1 MTNNTIQFIKQ
12 VNRCDVLTN
21 ITKNTHKSGRELFEL
36 LMTENGKRK
45 MDDKSSRQGKVFETI
60 CQIVIAFK
68 CVIGFHYTEIYDGLL
83 SVLKR
88 VVSVKSLLDIKI
100 NAGGH
105 NCSDMTLK
113 NGTVLTPI
121 SIKYVTGHTKGDVHK
136 ISANN
141 KKNFDKENV
150 VVNVAL
156 IVKDKEVQ
164 KKHTYYDEGCP
175 DRNCLNE
182 VMQNNLL
189 FDRTD
194 IINALEKFI
203 KDYNNERYDT
213 LYPTTGDFIEFVNA
227 EYLLNPRKQLC
238 LKMHQRM
245 TLQKFQEDFH
255 SNNDKMWCLAHK
267 PRSGK
272 SITILL
278 LCKYLISIEKKK
290 ILIMTSVPAT
300 IKSFIN
306 DLDNYI
312 DFRDIVYIT
321 QDKIMTVDKDFV
333 GIVVCSTQYLKTE
346 SNEESKKI
354 DKKKILKKIG
364 FDVIITDE
372 SHTGSSTEKTK
383 KEIIDIRS
391 EINEVRKNI
400 KISIFASGTADKTI
414 KFYKIKSRFVYEWEM
429 DDETKMKTLQSDAD
443 NSVAIDYMTN
453 KHGGMFLECYNDT
466 TVNKDYQACPV
477 QVLMKE
483 TIPDSLIVEIDDYNN
498 KNNTSF
504 GYSCGSLF
512 ALSKKKIE
520 KSKENYDDKTRCET
534 DKNYKE
540 FDYVYQDEFE
550 ICSNGHGKKLFTGF
564 IDNIISN
571 DPNKKTI
578 MTKIEETQA
587 YNKSRISDVGKPL
600 LFIIYLPTHT
610 GNNTISLLQ
619 KAIKKFLKETKD
631 EQNIEL
637 WTDYNIESSNAVENG
652 GEKEYNDFIDNIM
665 IKTKADKKRGCILL
679 LGNKGSV
686 GITYSDCDVTI
697 SLDDGHN
704 LDLQKQRFSR
714 ALTEHKDKT
723 VGINVD
729 MNIQRCYT
737 YVADVIHRHRMY
749 TKSTETNAE
758 ILKYLF
764 TENIFLFNPQKLNQG
779 KTTSVKIISYY
790 DDESKNMMAMIDD
803 AQFLERIVCDDDMK
817 DCIKMEF
824 DRDEQTKRT
833 VNPELQGGQQNCPK
847 GEREKTEI
855 DGTIKVIHQDGVQPT
870 IAEEQ
875 NAVIEDT
882 INKTHEICKVFIP
895 LLAIISRSYK
905 ISNFKDILEDEKMSV
920 LLKNLL
926 RDKKIDLD
934 IVNYVTIVKIM
945 SSIINSI
952 DNAEIIN
959 NIREIY
965 RIATPDKLRRLIE
978 THFKPTNKEKEDN
991 AEVTTPVSLVDEML
1005 NKIPTEFWKEP
1016 KKVLEPCCGKGNFL
1030 IGIFDKFYEGLQEKY
1045 PIKTKRC
1052 QVIIEECLYFGDIT
1066 TLNTFISTEILK
1078 CHILSKTEQKECNL
1092 NFNAFV
1098 GNSLKLNIGSIFKV
1112 EKFNAVIGNPPYNA
1126 SGATGTGNTIWQDF
1140 TKKSLKEWIVLNG
1153 YLLFVHPSGWRKP
1166 NTARGKFTGLFEL
1179 MTKDNQMLYL
1189 EIHGIDDGKKVFNC
1203 GTRYDWYLIERTEKY
1218 NETVVID
1225 EIGVTAK
1232 LDLSILRWLP
1242 NSNIDYIIKNLVA
1255 EGDDERCQ
1263 IIQSMSAYEPR
1274 KKWMS
1279 HTADD
1284 EFKYPCVHSTPKS
1297 GTRIAYSK
1305 INDKGHFG
1313 ISKVIFGDSGIHT
1326 PVNDFEGKYGMTQ
1339 HSMGIQ
1345 TTSIVEGN
1353 EILIAIQSKKFLS
1366 IIHSC
1371 SYSTYAIEWT
1381 LFNEFKKD
1389 FWREFV

>member
-1 MTNNTIQFIKQ
+1 
-12 VNRCDVLTN
+12 
-21 ITKNTHKSGRELFEL
+21 
-36 LMTENGKRK
+36 
-45 MDDKSSRQGKVFETI
+45 
-60 CQIVIAFK
+60 
-68 CVIGFHYTEIYDGLL
+68 
-83 SVLKR
+83 
-88 VVSVKSLLDIKI
+88 
-100 NAGGH
+100 
-105 NCSDMTLK
+105 
-113 NGTVLTPI
+113 
-121 SIKYVTGHTKGDVHK
+121 
-136 ISANN
+136 
-141 KKNFDKENV
+141 
-150 VVNVAL
+150 
-156 IVKDKEVQ
+156 
-164 KKHTYYDEGCP
+164 
-175 DRNCLNE
+175 
-182 VMQNNLL
+182 
-189 FDRTD
+189 
-194 IINALEKFI
+194 
-203 KDYNNERYDT
+203 
-213 LYPTTGDFIEFVNA
+213 
-227 EYLLNPRKQLC
+227 
-238 LKMHQRM
+238 
-245 TLQKFQEDFH
+245 
-255 SNNDKMWCLAHK
+255 
-267 PRSGK
+267 
-272 SITILL
+272 
-278 LCKYLISIEKKK
+278 
-290 ILIMTSVPAT
+290 
-300 IKSFIN
+300 
-306 DLDNYI
+306 
-312 DFRDIVYIT
+312 
-321 QDKIMTVDKDFV
+321 
-333 GIVVCSTQYLKTE
+333 
-346 SNEESKKI
+346 
-354 DKKKILKKIG
+354 
-364 FDVIITDE
+364 
-372 SHTGSSTEKTK
+372 
-383 KEIIDIRS
+383 
-391 EINEVRKNI
+391 
-400 KISIFASGTADKTI
+400 
-414 KFYKIKSRFVYEWEM
+414 
-429 DDETKMKTLQSDAD
+429 
-443 NSVAIDYMTN
+443 
-453 KHGGMFLECYNDT
+453 
-466 TVNKDYQACPV
+466 
-477 QVLMKE
+477 
-483 TIPDSLIVEIDDYNN
+483 
-498 KNNTSF
+498 
-504 GYSCGSLF
+504 
-512 ALSKKKIE
+512 
-520 KSKENYDDKTRCET
+520 
-534 DKNYKE
+534 
-540 FDYVYQDEFE
+540 VYQDEFE

-619 KAIKKFLKETKD
+619 KAIKKFLQETKD

-652 GEKEYNDFIDNIM
+652 GEKEYTDFIDNIM
-665 IKTKADKKRGCILL
+665 RKTKADKKRGCILL

-686 GITYSDCDVTI
+686 GVTYSDCDVTI

-779 KTTSVKIISYY
+779 KTTTVKIISYY

-817 DCIKMEF
+817 DCIKMDF
-824 DRDEQTKRT
+824 DRDEQTKRI

-855 DGTIKVIHQDGVQPT
+855 DGTINVIQQDGVQPT
-870 IAEEQ
+870 IT

-882 INKTHEICKVFIP
+882 INKTHELCKVFIP

-905 ISNFKDILEDEKMSV
+905 ISNFKDILEDEKISV

-926 RDKKIDLD
+926 REKKIDLD

-945 SSIINSI
+945 NSIINS
-952 DNAEIIN
+952 NENVEIIN

-965 RIATPDKLRRLIE
+965 RIATPDKLRKLIE
-978 THFKPTNKEKEDN
+978 THFIPTNQEKEQN

-1052 QVIIEECLYFGDIT
+1052 KVIIEECLYFGDIT
-1066 TLNTFISTEILK
+1066 TLNAFISTEILK

-1140 TKKSLKEWIVLNG
+1140 TKRSLKEWIVPNG

-1179 MTKDNQMLYL
+1179 MTKENQMLYL

-1203 GTRYDWYLIERTEKY
+1203 GTRYDWYLIERIEKY
-1218 NETVVID
+1218 KETVVID
-1225 EIGVTAK
+1225 EKQEKMEI
-1232 LDLSILRWLP
+1232 DLSLFSWLP
-1242 NSNIDYIIKNLVA
+1242 NSNIKEVKGLFVEDGNEIIPIMVRDRSSYGSDKK
-1255 EGDDERCQ
+1255 DRMSYT
-1263 IIQSMSAYEPR
+1263 QSV
-1274 KKWMS
+1274 
-1279 HTADD
+1279 
-1284 EFKYPCVHSTPKS
+1284 EFKYPCVHSTLKS
-1297 GTRIAYSK
+1297 GTRFMYSK
-1305 INDKGHFG
+1305 ENNRGHFG
-1313 ISKVIFGDSGIHT
+1313 VSKVIIGESGINT
-1326 PVNDFEGKYGMTQ
+1326 PVIDIDGVYGMTEGAFAIMIKDKEEGENI
-1339 HSMGIQ
+1339 SKALRSEKFNDIIKSTMFSTFRIDS
-1345 TTSIVEGN
+1345 SIF
-1353 EILIAIQSKKFLS
+1353 K
-1366 IIHSC
+1366 
-1371 SYSTYAIEWT
+1371 
-1381 LFNEFKKD
+1381 EFKRE